1 MDRRRCGLIEGD
13 AGRYAKA
20 AARRMDRAGRLWVSK
35 WHAGAST
42 GAAVRDP
49 GTDPGMRIRTK
60 VGRSF
65 VGGCGGYTWG
75 VGGPARSAFARIGAR
90 LRAV

>member
-1 MDRRRCGLIEGD
+1 MAGGAAITGALLDVMPTQWRVEWTALAGCGSPSGT
-13 AGRYAKA
+13 R
-20 AARRMDRAGRLWVSK
+20 V
-35 WHAGAST
+35 HQP
-42 GAAVRDP
+42 AAVRDP